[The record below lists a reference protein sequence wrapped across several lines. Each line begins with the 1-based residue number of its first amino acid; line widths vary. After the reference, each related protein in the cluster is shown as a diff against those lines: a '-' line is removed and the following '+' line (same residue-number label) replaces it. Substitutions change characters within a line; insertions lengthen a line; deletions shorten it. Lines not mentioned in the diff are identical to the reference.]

1 MRYFFSPYPIPV
13 RTWEFPIVIGIIILF
28 SVLMETYVNEWL
40 IRTFS
45 FMMRGLCATNENTDT
60 LGGDTPSIIISILSK
75 LTYSD
80 MITKETSLSE
90 AGLSS
95 MTTIML
101 VGELKKYFGG
111 LRISA
116 RDCAG
121 SVTVFELGQL
131 IDERMKE
138 SKFRPE
144 LALTNR
150 TTVFLK
156 ETDDNRQSVNKV
168 FSRRESMTLS

>member
-1 MRYFFSPYPIPV
+1 
-13 RTWEFPIVIGIIILF
+13 
-28 SVLMETYVNEWL
+28 METYVNEWL
-40 IRTFS
+40 IRVFS
-45 FMMRGLCATNENTDT
+45 FMIKGLCARDENTDS
-60 LGGDTPSIIISILSK
+60 LEGDTMSILISILSR

-101 VGELKKYFGG
+101 VGELKKHFGG

-121 SVTVFELGQL
+121 SVTVFELGL
-131 IDERMKE
+131 LVEERMKE

-156 ETDDNRQSVNKV
+156 QTEGNRQSANRVFNK
-168 FSRRESMTLS
+168 RESMTLS